1 MKFDKYIKIGVL
13 GIALWSLTGC
23 TTGGSGGGGTNV
35 YFGRRIS
42 SRVEWRVCRI
52 V

>member
-13 GIALWSLTGC
+13 GIALWSLT
-23 TTGGSGGGGTNV
+23 GSGGGGTNV